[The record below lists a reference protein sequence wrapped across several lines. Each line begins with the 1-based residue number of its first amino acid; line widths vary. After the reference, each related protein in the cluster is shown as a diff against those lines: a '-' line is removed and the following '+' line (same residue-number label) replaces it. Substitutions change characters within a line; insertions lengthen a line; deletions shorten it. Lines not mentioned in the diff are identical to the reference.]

1 MTEVELI
8 NLLDKYNKAYRE
20 GKPLVSDAVYD
31 KVFDSTKQ
39 LYPNN
44 PFFQTV
50 GMLGEGHGSDV
61 ELEYKMGSLR
71 KYHFFQSSTCEDYEK
86 ALDVTTYLSKY
97 DNKSGWV
104 VTDKID
110 GLSAMVTFY
119 NGKIDH
125 AELRGDGE
133 IGTEVT
139 DKVKVILKNIEVPF
153 TKMVVRGEIILDADP
168 KVLGLKSRRNAAAG
182 IVKREDFKSVEYL
195 KIFFYDLIELKMD
208 ENDILPQTE
217 FERLSLITKAKLFTP
232 RALKFNEVPYLELS
246 NILNELALGNTV
258 KGIPP
263 SSKVYETD
271 GMVISPDNYV
281 RENSLLPDMKVAFKK
296 QADIRITTCTDVV
309 PQVSRRGVL
318 VPVVYFESV
327 ELAGATLSKASASNY
342 GFIRQNNLGIGS
354 KIAVSRSQEVIPYI
368 ETVVSGKNAII
379 PDSCPSCSGPVAWD
393 FNNVHIVCNN
403 IICPA
408 KVLKKISYFF
418 ITMGVENFSET
429 TFEKLNVNDVFE
441 VYKLTVDDLLKIDS
455 FGQKSSVEFVNQIK
469 KTLNAKPA
477 LLLRA
482 LGIPFLGRTVSKLL
496 VDNFDWIIIKNAKL
510 TKNDLVKLEGI
521 SVTKAMHIIEGL
533 DNNVLFIK
541 RLEDIGM
548 SVNTD
553 TSGLKLHGKS
563 FAITGKLSKPR
574 KEIEAIIDQNGGTN
588 TSIKK
593 IEGMYLVC
601 NELSSSEKCKKAQSL
616 GVPVISEEQLY
627 AMVN

>member
-1 MTEVELI
+1 
-8 NLLDKYNKAYRE
+8 
-20 GKPLVSDAVYD
+20 
-31 KVFDSTKQ
+31 
-39 LYPNN
+39 
-44 PFFQTV
+44 
-50 GMLGEGHGSDV
+50 
-61 ELEYKMGSLR
+61 
-71 KYHFFQSSTCEDYEK
+71 
-86 ALDVTTYLSKY
+86 
-97 DNKSGWV
+97 
-104 VTDKID
+104 
-110 GLSAMVTFY
+110 MVTFY